1 VSGECVTDNLTGLVW
16 PKNAYIGGG
25 AMTSQQAL
33 DFANNLTLC
42 GHSDWR
48 VPNVKELESLL
59 DYSHYDLALPS
70 DHPFTNVA
78 CSRSSTTIPGST
90 TGTIDIN
97 IIIGARTDWGKT
109 SPTFVW
115 PVRAGQVAV
124 TGQCGSANSGA
135 FTTVPTS
142 NLCTAGTPSAVS
154 GSGPW
159 TWTCA
164 GSNGGSAAS
173 CSALFSFGL
182 YADFG
187 SSGTWL
193 YNGSYWSKLTSS
205 NPENMVASGSLLYA
219 DFGSDG
225 TWLYNGSNW
234 GNLTSS
240 NPTKMVAS
248 GSLLYADF
256 NPYGI
261 WLYNGSNWN
270 KLTSSNP
277 ETWYF
282 QGRSSTLTSEYR
294 VVSGYGTAAT
304 GASLPRQTRRTCSHP
319 KLWHSNGARRIGA
332 EGHTSALS

>member
-1 VSGECVTDNLTGLVW
+1 MSGECVTDNLTGLVW

-193 YNGSYWSKLTSS
+193 WNGSYWSKLTSS

-261 WLYNGSNWN
+261 WLWNGSNWGQLTASN
-270 KLTSSNP
+270 PEHMVASGSLLYAEFGISGGLWLYNGSSWSKLTSSNP
-277 ETWYF
+277 ETM
-282 QGRSSTLTSEYR
+282 L
-294 VVSGYGTAAT
+294 A
-304 GASLPRQTRRTCSHP
+304 P
-319 KLWHSNGARRIGA
+319 
-332 EGHTSALS
+332 

>member
-1 VSGECVTDNLTGLVW
+1 VRPDLE
-16 PKNAYIGGG
+16 
-25 AMTSQQAL
+25 
-33 DFANNLTLC
+33 FANNLTLC

-193 YNGSYWSKLTSS
+193 WNGSYWSKLTSS
-205 NPENMVASGSLLYA
+205 NPENMVASGSLLYV
-219 DFGSDG
+219 DFGISG
-225 TWLYNGSNW
+225 GLWVYNGSSW
-234 GNLTSS
+234 AKLTSS
-240 NPTKMVAS
+240 DPENMVAS

-256 NPYGI
+256 GSDGT
-261 WLYNGSNWN
+261 WLWDGSTWMEI
-270 KLTSSNP
+270 THSNP
-277 ETWYF
+277 DKMLVP
-282 QGRSSTLTSEYR
+282 Q
-294 VVSGYGTAAT
+294 AAE
-304 GASLPRQTRRTCSHP
+304 H
-319 KLWHSNGARRIGA
+319 
-332 EGHTSALS
+332 

>member
-193 YNGSYWSKLTSS
+193 WNGSYWSKLTSS